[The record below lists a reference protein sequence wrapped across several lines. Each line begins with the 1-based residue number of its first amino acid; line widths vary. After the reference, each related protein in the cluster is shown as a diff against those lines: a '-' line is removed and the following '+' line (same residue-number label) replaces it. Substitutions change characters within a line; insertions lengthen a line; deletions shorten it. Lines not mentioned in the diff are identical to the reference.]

1 MTFKIDD
8 CIVFNEKKW
17 IHLESYRYY
26 LIHKRSMHNLLILD
40 EQMERYHKNQIF
52 IVSKI
57 PSMFGTFEATY
68 NGELCTKLKT
78 KDFELATWEQTK
90 KYHLREIFKNK

>member
-1 MTFKIDD
+1 MFKIGD
-8 CIVFNEKKW
+8 CIIFNEKKW
-17 IHLESYRYY
+17 IHLEGYRYY
-26 LIHKRSMHNLLILD
+26 LIRKGYMHDLLILD
-40 EQMERYHKNQIF
+40 EQMERYHKNKIF

-78 KDFELATWEQTK
+78 RDFELATQELTK
-90 KYHLREIFKNK
+90 KYHLREIFKKK